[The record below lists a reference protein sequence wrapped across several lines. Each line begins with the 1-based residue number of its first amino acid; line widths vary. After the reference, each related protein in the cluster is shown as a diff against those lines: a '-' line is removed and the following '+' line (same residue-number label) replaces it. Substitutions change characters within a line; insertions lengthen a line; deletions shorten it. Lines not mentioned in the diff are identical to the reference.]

1 MGILLTRFE
10 EIVIRNYC
18 EVVVGFLQRIN
29 IFLRYVVLV
38 DDILGCQKALQ
49 EIYLDILGFGERFD
63 DRFDEMAVKEDGD
76 GAGFLQGMS
85 KTFLSKRVVC
95 SNNGNR
101 LGNST

>member
-1 MGILLTRFE
+1 VGILFTRLE
-10 EIVIRNYC
+10 EIVVRNYC

-49 EIYLDILGFGERFD
+49 EIYLDIPCFGERFD
-63 DRFDEMAVKEDGD
+63 NRFDEMAVKEDGD
-76 GAGFLQGMS
+76 GVGFLQGMS
-85 KTFLSKRVVC
+85 KTFLSQRVIC

-101 LGNST
+101 LRNST